1 MFRINSI
8 EKKRKK
14 EHHPRPPPLSPPPH
28 QLFEQRG
35 QDVVQRLVADGGV
48 QLLEG
53 LGRRLADL
61 LQGVAQSLPHRG
73 HQGLGEDQHLEGTWL
88 TTSSQSATASENMM
102 ARRRLMQLFV
112 NGMKEIQLN

>member
-1 MFRINSI
+1 MNSI
-8 EKKRKK
+8 GKKKKKK
-14 EHHPRPPPLSPPPH
+14 EHHPRPPPDPLSPPPH

-102 ARRRLMQLFV
+102 ALRRLMQLFV